1 LDKQLLRLHSR
12 RRVAESD
19 QEVHRE
25 SEDIREE
32 NTELITVQFKLL
44 PSQEQQEHLSRMSVE
59 YIRRANE
66 LLSHYSCEQL
76 EQPKLT
82 TAKFVA
88 ELPSAVKNEVVN
100 TVKSVI
106 KKSNRGVCAS
116 LPVLRKPVVT
126 WNNQNYKA

>member
-1 LDKQLLRLHSR
+1 
-12 RRVAESD
+12 
-19 QEVHRE
+19 
-25 SEDIREE
+25 
-32 NTELITVQFKLL
+32 
-44 PSQEQQEHLSRMSVE
+44 MSVE

-76 EQPKLT
+76 ELPKLT

-106 KKSNRGVCAS
+106 NKHNRGVCAS

-126 WNNQNYKA
+126 WNNQNYKVKDGGIEFPVWEDGKSKRIFVEMIADDYQLARLNGKLGTLRITQ